1 MPIVPTIRPIICL
14 TELSRSG
21 LDIRPRKY
29 FCATMFVAV
38 CDQNFGNSTFF
49 CSNAGPFFPGMWAP
63 RTSHSISVERVA
75 PRDRE
80 QAADGEAG
88 ALVDDGVDELVWVDL
103 NRALLLYGR
112 HLLLTSSH
120 AEF

>member
-63 RTSHSISVERVA
+63 RTSHSISANGSRPGIV
-75 PRDRE
+75 
-80 QAADGEAG
+80 
-88 ALVDDGVDELVWVDL
+88 
-103 NRALLLYGR
+103 NRRRTARLEPSSTTV
-112 HLLLTSSH
+112 LTSSSGSI
-120 AEF
+120 